1 MVALRVSVRSS
12 QEPKCAQWVT
22 LHTGGFEKANG
33 EENKT
38 HVRCEP
44 ELLHTCLAHASPW
57 AMESPKQNG
66 KGSGDDRSKLS
77 LRNQLYNVCV
87 LTEWCSWRGVW
98 QVLQHVALCTPSI
111 CLCLTKRHVVNA
123 TGTHLDCV

>member
-1 MVALRVSVRSS
+1 MVARRVSVRSS
-12 QEPKCAQWVT
+12 QEPECAQWVT

-66 KGSGDDRSKLS
+66 KAFELATVLPSLTPTHMKNVPRSLKVDNIGIRS
-77 LRNQLYNVCV
+77 DNR
-87 LTEWCSWRGVW
+87 
-98 QVLQHVALCTPSI
+98 
-111 CLCLTKRHVVNA
+111 RHVLLIVELN
-123 TGTHLDCV
+123 GHG